1 MAPTA
6 AEPHPEGLQLIS
18 KAVGPLPLLNRF
30 LERLGIERFFGERV
44 PAGDRR
50 QKLAPAVGLGVL
62 LRNVL
67 LARRPLYGLAEWAG
81 RFEPPLLGLAGQAPQ
96 YFNDDRVGRCLDAL
110 FRADRATLMT
120 EIVVHAVEEFDLD
133 LSQLNNDSTTVT
145 FTGEYALA
153 DGKPARG
160 RPTHRIIQGHNK
172 DFRPDLK
179 QLLFILTTT
188 ADGAVPIFSHVD
200 HGNTSDDTTH
210 IRTWESLR
218 KLTGTADF
226 RYVAD
231 CKLCTVQNLSYIATH
246 GGRFVTV
253 IPATWREHAQFH
265 TWLRSHAAPW
275 IEVLRK
281 ANLRRK
287 DGPPDVYRGYE
298 HPLRS
303 AQGFRVLWYWSS
315 QKETLDRLA
324 REHRIEAA
332 DKALQALAARV
343 GAPRSRLKSLEQVS
357 AAAQKI
363 LQEKQVERFI
373 RAEVTLLEE
382 ERFTQATRGRPGP
395 RTAYIRHPHQ
405 RPVLHWQSDAQAL
418 LDEARTDGVFPL
430 ITNDEQLTLKGALEA
445 YKHQPSLEK
454 RHEQLKSV
462 LQVRPVMLKNHLR
475 IEAFL
480 FLYFLALMTE
490 ALIERDIRARM
501 RTLGIKKLPLYPEE
515 RPCAAPTTERL
526 FELFA
531 DLRRHRLVDE
541 TGRVR
546 QRFYDKLTEPQ
557 RTVLRLFKLSAQ
569 EYLSAAEEPPAA

>member
-1 MAPTA
+1 M
-6 AEPHPEGLQLIS
+6 
-18 KAVGPLPLLNRF
+18 
-30 LERLGIERFFGERV
+30 
-44 PAGDRR
+44 
-50 QKLAPAVGLGVL
+50 
-62 LRNVL
+62 
-67 LARRPLYGLAEWAG
+67 
-81 RFEPPLLGLAGQAPQ
+81 
-96 YFNDDRVGRCLDAL
+96 
-110 FRADRATLMT
+110 
-120 EIVVHAVEEFDLD
+120 
-133 LSQLNNDSTTVT
+133 
-145 FTGEYALA
+145 
-153 DGKPARG
+153 
-160 RPTHRIIQGHNK
+160 
-172 DFRPDLK
+172 
-179 QLLFILTTT
+179 
-188 ADGAVPIFSHVD
+188 
-200 HGNTSDDTTH
+200 
-210 IRTWESLR
+210 
-218 KLTGTADF
+218 
-226 RYVAD
+226 
-231 CKLCTVQNLSYIATH
+231 
-246 GGRFVTV
+246 TV

-303 AQGFRVLWYWSS
+303 AQGLRVLWYWSS

-430 ITNDEQLTLKGALEA
+430 ISNDEQLTLKGALEA

-541 TGRVR
+541 AGRVH
-546 QRFYDKLTEPQ
+546 QRFYDKLTESQ

>member
-1 MAPTA
+1 MVHTT
-6 AEPHPEGLQLIS
+6 EPHPEGLQLLS

-30 LERLGIERFFGERV
+30 LERLAIERSFTERV

-62 LRNVL
+62 LRNIL
-67 LARRPLYGLAEWAG
+67 IARRPLYGLAEWTG
-81 RFEPPLLGLAGQAPQ
+81 RFEPALLGLPADTSQ
-96 YFNDDRVGRCLDAL
+96 YFNDDRIGRCLDAL
-110 FRADRATLMT
+110 FRSDRATLMT
-120 EIVVHAVEEFDLD
+120 EIVVHAVEEFELD
-133 LSQLNNDSTTVT
+133 LSELHNDSTTVT
-145 FTGEYALA
+145 FTGQYVEA

-160 RPTHRIIQGHNK
+160 RPTHRITYGHNK

-188 ADGAVPIFSHVD
+188 ADGTVPIFSHID
-200 HGNTSDDTTH
+200 HGNTTDDTTH

-218 KLTGTADF
+218 KLTGTTDF
-226 RYVAD
+226 LYVAD
-231 CKLCTVQNLSYIATH
+231 CKLATAQNLSHIATH

-265 TWLRSHAAPW
+265 AWLRSHAAPW
-275 IEVLRK
+275 VEVLRRPDP
-281 ANLRRK
+281 RRK
-287 DGPPDVYRGYE
+287 DNPPDVYRGYE
-298 HPLRS
+298 HPLRT
-303 AQGFRVLWYWSS
+303 AQGFRVLWYFSS
-315 QKETLDRLA
+315 QKETLDRAA
-324 REHRIEAA
+324 REHRIAAA

-363 LQEKQVERFI
+363 LQDKQVERFVHV
-373 RAEVTLLEE
+373 EVTPLEQQL
-382 ERFTQATRGRPGP
+382 FTQAARGRPGP
-395 RTAYIRHPHQ
+395 RTVYIRHTDQ
-405 RPVLHWQSDAQAL
+405 RPVLHWHSDAQAL
-418 LDEARTDGVFPL
+418 LEEARTDGVFPL
-430 ITNDEQLTLKGALEA
+430 VSNDENLTLKDALEA

-462 LQVRPVMLKNHLR
+462 FDVRPVMLKNHLR

-490 ALIERDIRARM
+490 ALIERHMRARM
-501 RTLGIKKLPLYPEE
+501 RKLGIKKLPLYPEE
-515 RPCAAPTTERL
+515 RACAAPTTERL

-531 DLRRHRLVDE
+531 DLRRHRLVDQA
-541 TGRVR
+541 GRVH

-557 RTVLRLFKLSAQ
+557 RTVLRLFNISPQ
-569 EYLSAAEEPPAA
+569 QYLSAAEESTAA

>member
-1 MAPTA
+1 MAHT
-6 AEPHPEGLQLIS
+6 AEPHPEGLQLLS

-30 LERLGIERFFGERV
+30 LERLAIERSFLERV

-62 LRNVL
+62 LRNIL
-67 LARRPLYGLAEWAG
+67 LSRRPLYGLGEWAS
-81 RFEPPLLGLAGQAPQ
+81 RFEPALLGLPADATQ
-96 YFNDDRVGRCLDAL
+96 YFNDDRIGRCLDAL
-110 FRADRATLMT
+110 FRANRAALMT
-120 EIVVHAVEEFDLD
+120 EIVVHAVEEFELEMTE
-133 LSQLNNDSTTVT
+133 LHNDSTTVT
-145 FTGEYALA
+145 FAGQYVEAN
-153 DGKPARG
+153 GKPVRG
-160 RPTHRIIQGHNK
+160 IPTHRITHGVNK

-188 ADGAVPIFSHVD
+188 ADGAVPIFSNVD
-200 HGNTSDDTTH
+200 HGNTTDDTTH

-218 KLTGTADF
+218 KLTGTANF
-226 RYVAD
+226 LYVAD
-231 CKLCTVQNLSYIATH
+231 CKLCTAQNLSYIATH

-265 TWLRSHAAPW
+265 AWLRGHAAPW
-275 IEVLRK
+275 VEVLRRPD
-281 ANLRRK
+281 ARRK
-287 DGPPDVYRGYE
+287 DNPPDIYRGYE
-298 HPLRS
+298 HPLRT

-315 QKETLDRLA
+315 QKETLDRAA
-324 REHRIEAA
+324 REHRIAAA

-343 GAPRSRLKSLEQVS
+343 GAPRSRLKSPEQVS

-373 RAEVTLLEE
+373 HAEVTLLEQ

-395 RTAYIRHPHQ
+395 RTAYIRHTDQ

-430 ITNDEQLTLKGALEA
+430 ITNDERLSLKEALEA

-462 LQVRPVMLKNHLR
+462 FDVRPMMLKNHLR

-490 ALIERDIRARM
+490 ALIERDLRARM
-501 RTLGIKKLPLYPEE
+501 CKLGIKKLPLYPEE
-515 RPCAAPTTERL
+515 RACAAPTTERL

-541 TGRVR
+541 AGRVY
-546 QRFYDKLTEPQ
+546 QRFYDKLSDPQ
-557 RTVLRLFKLSAQ
+557 RAVLRLFNISPQ
-569 EYLSAAEEPPAA
+569 QYLSAAEESAS

>member
-1 MAPTA
+1 MASTL
-6 AEPHPEGLQLIS
+6 EPHPEGLQLVS

-30 LERLGIERFFGERV
+30 LERLAIVRFFGERV

-62 LRNVL
+62 LRNIL
-67 LARRPLYGLAEWAG
+67 LARRPLYGLGEWAG
-81 RFEPPLLGLAGQAPQ
+81 RFEPALLGLAGQAPR

-110 FRADRATLMT
+110 FRSDRATLMT

-133 LSQLNNDSTTVT
+133 LSELHNDSTTVT
-145 FTGEYALA
+145 FTGQYPEA
-153 DGKPARG
+153 DGKPSRG
-160 RPTHRIIQGHNK
+160 IPTHRITQGHNK

-200 HGNTSDDTTH
+200 HGNTTDDTTH
-210 IRTWESLR
+210 IRTWEALR
-218 KLTGTADF
+218 KLCGTADF

-231 CKLCTVQNLSYIATH
+231 SKLATAQNLSHIATH

-253 IPATWREHAQFH
+253 IPATWREHARFH
-265 TWLRSHAAPW
+265 AWLRSNAAPW
-275 IEVLRK
+275 VEVLRRPDP
-281 ANLRRK
+281 RRK
-287 DGPPDVYRGYE
+287 AGPPDIYRGYE
-298 HPLRS
+298 HPLRT

-315 QKETLDRLA
+315 QKDTLDRAA
-324 REHRIEAA
+324 REHRIVAA
-332 DKALQALAARV
+332 DKALQALCARV
-343 GAPRSRLKSLEQVS
+343 GAPRSRLKNPEQVS

-363 LQEKQVERFI
+363 LTDKQVERFI
-373 RAEVTLLEE
+373 RIEVRLLEE
-382 ERFTQATRGRPGP
+382 AHFRQATRGRPGP
-395 RTAYIRHPHQ
+395 GTAYVRHAHQ

-430 ITNDEQLTLKGALEA
+430 ITNEEKLTLKEALEA
-445 YKHQPSLEK
+445 YKHQPALEK

-462 LQVRPVMLKNHLR
+462 LNVRPVMLKNHLR

-501 RTLGIKKLPLYPEE
+501 RKLGIKKLPLYPEE
-515 RPCAAPTTERL
+515 RSCAAPTTERL

-541 TGRVR
+541 SGRVR
-546 QRFYDKLTEPQ
+546 QRFYDTLSEPQ
-557 RTVLRLFKLSAQ
+557 RAVLRLFKLSPQ
-569 EYLSAAEEPPAA
+569 EYLAAAEEPAVS

>member
-1 MAPTA
+1 MANTF
-6 AEPHPEGLQLIS
+6 EPQPEGLQLVS

-30 LERLGIERFFGERV
+30 LERLSIEQFFGKRV

-50 QKLAPAVGLGVL
+50 QRLAPAVGLGVL
-62 LRNVL
+62 LRNIL

-81 RFEPPLLGLAGQAPQ
+81 RFEPALLGLTAPQ

-110 FRADRATLMT
+110 FRSDRATLMT

-133 LSQLNNDSTTVT
+133 LDQIHNDSTTIT
-145 FTGEYALA
+145 FTGQYPEA
-153 DGKPARG
+153 DGKPSRG
-160 RPTHRIIQGHNK
+160 IPTHRITHGVNK

-200 HGNTSDDTTH
+200 HGNTTDDTTH
-210 IRTWESLR
+210 IRTWDALR
-218 KLTGTADF
+218 KLCGTADF

-231 CKLCTVQNLSYIATH
+231 SKLATAQNLSHIATH

-265 TWLRSHAAPW
+265 AWLRSHAPPW
-275 IEVLRK
+275 VEVLRRP
-281 ANLRRK
+281 NLRRK
-287 DGPPDVYRGYE
+287 DAPPDVYRGYE
-298 HPLRS
+298 HPLRT

-315 QKETLDRLA
+315 QKDTLDRAA
-324 REHRIEAA
+324 REHRIAAA
-332 DKALQALAARV
+332 DRALQALSARV
-343 GAPRSRLKSLEQVS
+343 GAPRSRLKNLEQVN

-363 LQEKQVERFI
+363 LTEKQVERFI
-373 RAEVTLLEE
+373 HAEVTLLEE
-382 ERFTQATRGRPGP
+382 EHFTQATRGRPGP

-430 ITNDEQLTLKGALEA
+430 VTNDEKLTLKEALEA

-462 LQVRPVMLKNHLR
+462 LNVRPVMLKNHLR

-501 RTLGIKKLPLYPEE
+501 RKLGIKKLPLYPEE

-541 TGRVR
+541 SGRVH
-546 QRFYDKLTEPQ
+546 QRFYDTLSEPQ
-557 RTVLRLFKLSAQ
+557 RAVLRLLVPQQNLWVSSGSGSAPS
-569 EYLSAAEEPPAA
+569 L

>member
-1 MAPTA
+1 M
-6 AEPHPEGLQLIS
+6 
-18 KAVGPLPLLNRF
+18 
-30 LERLGIERFFGERV
+30 
-44 PAGDRR
+44 
-50 QKLAPAVGLGVL
+50 
-62 LRNVL
+62 
-67 LARRPLYGLAEWAG
+67 
-81 RFEPPLLGLAGQAPQ
+81 
-96 YFNDDRVGRCLDAL
+96 DAL

-133 LSQLNNDSTTVT
+133 LNQLNNDSTTVT
-145 FTGEYALA
+145 FTGEYARA

-287 DGPPDVYRGYE
+287 DGPADVYRGYE

-382 ERFTQATRGRPGP
+382 ERF
-395 RTAYIRHPHQ
+395 
-405 RPVLHWQSDAQAL
+405 
-418 LDEARTDGVFPL
+418 
-430 ITNDEQLTLKGALEA
+430 
-445 YKHQPSLEK
+445 
-454 RHEQLKSV
+454 
-462 LQVRPVMLKNHLR
+462 
-475 IEAFL
+475 
-480 FLYFLALMTE
+480 
-490 ALIERDIRARM
+490 
-501 RTLGIKKLPLYPEE
+501 
-515 RPCAAPTTERL
+515 
-526 FELFA
+526 
-531 DLRRHRLVDE
+531 
-541 TGRVR
+541 
-546 QRFYDKLTEPQ
+546 
-557 RTVLRLFKLSAQ
+557 
-569 EYLSAAEEPPAA
+569 

>member
-1 MAPTA
+1 MAGT
-6 AEPHPEGLQLIS
+6 AEPHPEGLELVS
-18 KAVGPLPLLNRF
+18 KALGPLPLLNRF
-30 LERLGIERFFGERV
+30 LERLKLERFFGERV

-62 LRNVL
+62 LRNIL
-67 LARRPLYGLAEWAG
+67 IARRPLYGLREWAS
-81 RFEPPLLGLAGQAPQ
+81 RFEPSLLGLPAEALQ

-110 FRADRATLMT
+110 FRSDRATLMT
-120 EIVVHAVEEFDLD
+120 EIVVHAVEEFELD
-133 LSQLNNDSTTVT
+133 LAELHNDSTTVT
-145 FTGEYALA
+145 FTGQYVEA
-153 DGKPARG
+153 DGKAAQG

-200 HGNTSDDTTH
+200 HGNTTDDTTH

-231 CKLCTVQNLSYIATH
+231 CKLATAQNLSYIATH

-253 IPATWREHAQFH
+253 IPATWREHTQFH
-265 TWLRSHAAPW
+265 AWLRSHPAPW
-275 IEVLRK
+275 VEVLRRPDP
-281 ANLRRK
+281 RRK
-287 DGPPDVYRGYE
+287 AGPPDVYRGYE
-298 HPLRS
+298 HPLRTS
-303 AQGFRVLWYWSS
+303 QGFRVLWYFSS
-315 QKETLDRLA
+315 QKEALDRAA
-324 REHRIEAA
+324 REHRIAAA

-363 LQEKQVERFI
+363 LEERQVKRFI
-373 RAEVTLLEE
+373 HAEVTLLDQEH
-382 ERFTQATRGRPGP
+382 FTQATRGRPGP
-395 RTAYIRHPHQ
+395 RTAYVRHTDQ
-405 RPVLHWQSDAQAL
+405 RPVLHWHSDAQAL
-418 LDEARTDGVFPL
+418 LDETRTDGVFPL
-430 ITNDEQLTLKGALEA
+430 VTNDEELTLKEALEA

-462 LQVRPVMLKNHLR
+462 LEVRPVMLKNHLR

-490 ALIERDIRARM
+490 ALIERDMRARM
-501 RTLGIKKLPLYPEE
+501 RALGIKKLPLYPEE

-531 DLRRHRLVDE
+531 DLRRHRLLDQ
-541 TGRVR
+541 TGRVH
-546 QRFYDKLTEPQ
+546 QRFYDKMSEPQ
-557 RTVLRLFKLSAQ
+557 RIVLRLFRLSPQ
-569 EYLSAAEEPPAA
+569 EYLSAAEEPAAA

>member
-1 MAPTA
+1 MAPT

-18 KAVGPLPLLNRF
+18 KALGPLPLLNRF
-30 LERLGIERFFGERV
+30 LGRLAIERFFLERV
-44 PAGDRR
+44 EAGDRR

-62 LRNVL
+62 LRNIL
-67 LARRPLYGLAEWAG
+67 LSRRPLYGLAEWAS
-81 RFEPPLLGLAGQAPQ
+81 RFEAALLGLPPEAPQ

-110 FRADRATLMT
+110 FRSNRAALMT
-120 EIVVHAVEEFDLD
+120 EIVVHAVEEFDLK
-133 LSQLNNDSTTVT
+133 LTELHNDSTTVT
-145 FTGEYALA
+145 FTGQYVEAN
-153 DGKPARG
+153 GKPAQG
-160 RPTHRIIQGHNK
+160 RPTHRITYGVNK

-200 HGNTSDDTTH
+200 HGNTTDDTTH
-210 IRTWESLR
+210 IRTWEALR

-226 RYVAD
+226 LYVAD
-231 CKLCTVQNLSYIATH
+231 CKLCTAQNLSHIATH

-265 TWLRSHAAPW
+265 AWLRSNAAPW
-275 IEVLRK
+275 IEVLRRPDP
-281 ANLRRK
+281 RRK
-287 DGPPDVYRGYE
+287 DGPPDIYRGYE
-298 HPLRS
+298 HPLRTS
-303 AQGFRVLWYWSS
+303 QGFRVLWYFSS
-315 QKETLDRLA
+315 QKQTLDRA
-324 REHRIEAA
+324 VREQRIAAA
-332 DKALQALAARV
+332 DKALQTLAARV
-343 GAPRSRLKSLEQVS
+343 GAPRSRLKSPEQVT

-363 LQEKQVERFI
+363 LEDKQVERFI
-373 RAEVTLLEE
+373 RIEVRVLEE
-382 ERFTQATRGRPGP
+382 AHFTQATRGRPGP
-395 RTAYIRHPHQ
+395 RTAYLRHTHQ
-405 RPVLHWQSDAQAL
+405 RPVLYWESDAQAL

-430 ITNDEQLTLKGALEA
+430 VSNDEKLTLKEALEA
-445 YKHQPSLEK
+445 YKHQPALEK

-462 LQVRPVMLKNHLR
+462 LDVRPVMLKNHLR

-480 FLYFLALMTE
+480 FLYFLALMIE

-501 RTLGIKKLPLYPEE
+501 RQLGIKKLPLYPEE

-541 TGRVR
+541 TGRVH

-557 RTVLRLFKLSAQ
+557 RTVLRLFKLPPQ
-569 EYLSAAEEPPAA
+569 EYLSAAEAPPAG